1 MLAIVKRFMPGER
14 IRMILIAAC
23 IGVMSG
29 LASIVLREAVDLVH
43 KVFFVWG
50 YEALGIAEA
59 GWRRLLL
66 PLLPPA
72 GIAAIALLPLL
83 GWARLRMAR
92 HMLPEVVGGALL
104 GLAFGAVPLLL
115 R

>member
-66 PLLPPA
+66 PLLQPGPTVFHPSA
-72 GIAAIALLPLL
+72 WRSWSPERWL
-83 GWARLRMAR
+83 RLS
-92 HMLPEVVGGALL
+92 
-104 GLAFGAVPLLL
+104 F
-115 R
+115 